1 MGASAPIFKGNQ
13 MAVIYM
19 KHEFHGAKVATME
32 AEAVADEKNG
42 WVRYTHD
49 TPSEV
54 VEEAAPKKEVKP
66 RARKVAEPEQPA
78 EVPNFL
84 APAAESAG
92 V

>member
-1 MGASAPIFKGNQ
+1 

-19 KHEFHGAKVATME
+19 KHELHGAKVAPME

-49 TPSEV
+49 TPSEA

-66 RARKVAEPEQPA
+66 RARKVAESEQPA
-78 EVPNFL
+78 ADQVPNFL

-92 V
+92 A